1 MSFKPIDTSAEQGD
15 LGLAIQML
23 IQRNLQNFNT
33 CFLAQIVGI
42 NGNKVSVTQMIKSNG
57 AEADLIV
64 NDCLIAYPF
73 SNVWQV
79 QFALKNGDIGICI
92 VLNKDISAY
101 KQSGERCNAPTSRY
115 KDIND
120 SVFIPLSLFKT
131 LPNDSVDFTIK
142 GESDELTF
150 NKGELLINASKK
162 CDFKAQNEF
171 KLESQ
176 QSTIESPAIMLN
188 GNVTI
193 GGNLAMGS
201 TSGGG
206 AGGISSGGEALSAG
220 NDSGT
225 LGDCFEAIFSAL
237 DLIASGMTGGSTNPS
252 AYNGGKSALKEKI
265 KGIVK

>member
-101 KQSGERCNAPTSRY
+101 KQSGERCNAPTNRY

-150 NKGELLINASKK
+150 NKGELLIQCAKK
-162 CDFKAQNEF
+162 ADFKAQNEF

-176 QSTIESPAIMLN
+176 QSTIESPVIMLN

-201 TSGGG
+201 ASGGG
-206 AGGISSGGEALSAG
+206 AGGISSGGEPLSAG

-225 LGDCFEAIFSAL
+225 LGACFDAVFSAM
-237 DLIASGMTGGSTNPS
+237 DLLASGMKGSVTEPS
-252 AYNGGKSALKEKI
+252 AYKGGADALKQQI